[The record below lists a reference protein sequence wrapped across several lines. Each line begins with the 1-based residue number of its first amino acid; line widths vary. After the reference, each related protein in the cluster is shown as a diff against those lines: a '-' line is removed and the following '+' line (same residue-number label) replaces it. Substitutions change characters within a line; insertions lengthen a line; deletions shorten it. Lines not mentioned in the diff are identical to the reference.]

1 MPKMQLSKS
10 FQNLE
15 YLNIEA
21 ITIDSEIAS
30 RCELRKDIVSE
41 YANAMRQGA
50 KFPPVTV
57 FFNGADFI
65 LVDGF
70 HRIHAKKANGDLKIL
85 ASISQGNHREAI
97 LLATRINIDSSLKLT
112 EADIHRNINKLIG
125 DPEWSLWYDLDI
137 AWQCGSNADH
147 VYKLRIERMKEVFD
161 RAAEA
166 NKKRSE
172 EATQPEELLG
182 TGKLFDLESALN
194 GDASSFGPLISDQ
207 FLSIWTDMVIDKH
220 IKASQKKQ
228 QAKNELN

>member
-1 MPKMQLSKS
+1 MPRTQLSKS

-15 YLNIEA
+15 YLKIEA

-50 KFPPVTV
+50 EFPPVTV
-57 FFNGADFI
+57 FFNGADFF

-70 HRIHAKKANGDLKIL
+70 HRIHAKKANGTRKIL
-85 ASISQGNHREAI
+85 ADVWQGGYRDAI
-97 LLATRINIDSSLKLT
+97 LYATGANITSELKLT

-125 DPEWSLWYDLDI
+125 DSEWSLWYDLNI
-137 AWQCGSNADH
+137 ARQCGSNHDL
-147 VYKLRIERMKEVFD
+147 VSELRIERMKKIFERV
-161 RAAEA
+161 AEA

-172 EATQPEELLG
+172 EIVQPDERLKA
-182 TGKLFDLESALN
+182 GKLFDLESALN

-207 FLSIWTDMVIDKH
+207 FLSIWIDMVIDMH
-220 IKASQKKQ
+220 IRANQKTQ
-228 QAKNELN
+228 